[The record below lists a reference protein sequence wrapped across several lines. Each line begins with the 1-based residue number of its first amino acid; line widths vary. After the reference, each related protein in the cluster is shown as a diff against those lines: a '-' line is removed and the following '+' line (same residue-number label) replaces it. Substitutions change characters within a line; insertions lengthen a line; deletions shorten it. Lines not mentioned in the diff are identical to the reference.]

1 MYRQV
6 LKEHNITEVD
16 NNIRYIRSKKKTFE
30 VAKELVEKG
39 CTALVAT
46 NTAMTHD
53 VLNYIESANMK
64 IGQDIVVGGFVDSEF
79 ANRFMNCIPV
89 VYEPVKEMGY
99 EAGGMILRKIEK
111 NQEFRVKAL
120 KCIYQS
126 NHFGEKE

>member
-1 MYRQV
+1 M
-6 LKEHNITEVD
+6 
-16 NNIRYIRSKKKTFE
+16 
-30 VAKELVEKG
+30 
-39 CTALVAT
+39 VAT

-111 NQEFRVKAL
+111 IKSFA
-120 KCIYQS
+120 
-126 NHFGEKE
+126 